1 MDIVPHDVPVA
12 NDTNMPIINIRNGR
26 SAGVI
31 QLWVAPTTNS
41 AVPKSEVT
49 VPIDHANT
57 IITSAGSIVRI
68 PPSNVSSHIFNPM
81 PCMRARIILT
91 TVIAKAP
98 HVKATSKSVL
108 ARTSTNETPVEP
120 SPVYHNHQI
129 PTEISATSGSMKFH
143 TLASDLYGSPKSCS
157 TEDNGVEP
165 SGISFP
171 VVSALRS
178 ALAIGPKSLPPRIIG
193 TANRQRIA

>member
-81 PCMRARIILT
+81 PCMRARIIPT
-91 TVIAKAP
+91 TVIAKAH
-98 HVKATSKSVL
+98 HVKAIATYVI
-108 ARTSTNETPVEP
+108 ARAYIYESTVEP
-120 SPVYHNHQI
+120 SPVYHNSQI
-129 PTEISATSGSMKFH
+129 PTEISATSRRMKFH
-143 TLASDLYGSPKSCS
+143 TLASDLYGSPKSFS
-157 TEDNGVEP
+157 TEDNGVDP
-165 SGISFP
+165 SGISCP
-171 VVSALRS
+171 V
-178 ALAIGPKSLPPRIIG
+178 
-193 TANRQRIA
+193 